1 MKDFSILL
9 YEDMHEAGKDLLK
22 EKAEI
27 FFARSF
33 EEASLIKEVREMDGI
48 IIRANGKV
56 SRILM
61 DSAPK
66 LKVIGRHGVGVENI
80 DLEAATEKGIWV
92 VNTPDANDTSVAEH
106 FFGLALM
113 LSKMLKKA
121 DIALHE
127 GRFEARYQY
136 IGRELHGKTLGI
148 LGFGKIGRAIGRIG
162 HKGFDM
168 RILYYDAIR
177 YEEVEKEIKAVKVSL
192 EEVLSQSDYIS
203 INLPM
208 LPETKGLL
216 KEREFGLMKPSAYII
231 NLARGPIWD
240 EKSLYS
246 VLKEGRIAGAAS
258 DVYEV
263 EPATKDHP
271 LLQLENFIGTPHMAA
286 HTDEALRRMSLV
298 AEDVIRVLEGKAPV
312 HPVNQPKRGMKG
324 EKVTDLRI
332 YQELCKGVD
341 ECGICIYA
349 CPKEVFKPSETLN
362 QKGYK
367 LPEVVNEDQCTQ
379 CENCMIFCPD
389 LAIVVSGEKLRRRA
403 KK

>member
-1 MKDFSILL
+1 MKKFKILL
-9 YEDMHEAGKDLLK
+9 YEDMHDVGKVLLS

-27 FFARSF
+27 FFATSF
-33 EEASLIKEVREMDGI
+33 EEPSLIKEVKEMDGI

-56 SRILM
+56 GRKLM
-61 DSAPK
+61 ESAPK

-92 VNTPDANDTSVAEH
+92 VNTPDANDISVAEH

-121 DIALHE
+121 DIALRE
-127 GRFEARYQY
+127 GRWEVRYQY
-136 IGRELHGKTLGI
+136 IGKELHGKTLGI
-148 LGFGKIGRAIGRIG
+148 LGFGRIGRSVGRIG

-168 RILYYDAIR
+168 KVLYYDAIR
-177 YEEVEKEIKAVKVSL
+177 YEEVEKEIKALKMSL

-216 KEREFGLMKPSAYII
+216 KAREFSLMKPSSYII

-240 EKSLYS
+240 EKALYS
-246 VLKEGRIAGAAS
+246 ALKEGRIAGAAS

-263 EPATKDHP
+263 EPATKNHP

-312 HPVNQPKRGMKG
+312 HPVNRPRS
-324 EKVTDLRI
+324 R
-332 YQELCKGVD
+332 
-341 ECGICIYA
+341 
-349 CPKEVFKPSETLN
+349 
-362 QKGYK
+362 
-367 LPEVVNEDQCTQ
+367 
-379 CENCMIFCPD
+379 
-389 LAIVVSGEKLRRRA
+389 
-403 KK
+403 

>member
-1 MKDFSILL
+1 MKKFKILL
-9 YEDMHEAGKDLLK
+9 YEDMHDVGKAVLT

-27 FFARSF
+27 FFATSF
-33 EEASLIKEVREMDGI
+33 EESSLIKEVREMDGI

-56 SRILM
+56 SRKLM
-61 DSAPK
+61 ESVPK

-92 VNTPDANDTSVAEH
+92 VNTPDANDISVAEH

-121 DIALHE
+121 DIALRE
-127 GRFEARYQY
+127 GRWEVRYQY
-136 IGRELHGKTLGI
+136 IGKELHGKTLGI
-148 LGFGKIGRAIGRIG
+148 LGFGRIGRSVGRIG

-168 RILYYDAIR
+168 KVLYYDAIR
-177 YEEVEKEIKAVKVSL
+177 YEEVEKEIKALKMSL

-216 KEREFGLMKPSAYII
+216 KAREFSLMKPSSYII

-240 EKSLYS
+240 EKALYTA
-246 VLKEGRIAGAAS
+246 LEEGKIAGAAS

-298 AEDVIRVLEGKAPV
+298 AEDVIRVLEGKVPV
-312 HPVNQPKRGMKG
+312 HPVNRPRS
-324 EKVTDLRI
+324 R
-332 YQELCKGVD
+332 
-341 ECGICIYA
+341 
-349 CPKEVFKPSETLN
+349 
-362 QKGYK
+362 
-367 LPEVVNEDQCTQ
+367 
-379 CENCMIFCPD
+379 
-389 LAIVVSGEKLRRRA
+389 
-403 KK
+403 